1 MSNPAP
7 TPNVDHLQQQKT
19 QWLLSQIDVA
29 YPTRESV
36 LGKACYLDL
45 MEKFSEITSLE
56 SAANDLKQAVSTTEW
71 LRADFHKLTVL
82 FARFMASHSDIP
94 EASREFLQEFLAQI
108 ILDDQ
113 GAHSLCLGFEGSE
126 VVGACIVSST
136 SETIL
141 VSDLLLKSDLGQQV
155 EVAAILNLFDTEMNQ
170 GEQSCPVFLHTFA
183 YV

>member
-7 TPNVDHLQQQKT
+7 IPNVDHLQHQKT

-45 MEKFSEITSLE
+45 IEKFSEINSLV
-56 SAANDLKQAVSTTEW
+56 SPAKDLNQAVSTTQW

-126 VVGACIVSST
+126 VVGACIVSNT
-136 SETIL
+136 SEIVL
-141 VSDLLLKSDLGQQV
+141 VSDLILKNDLAQDV

-170 GEQSCPVFLHTFA
+170 GEQSCPIFLQTFA

>member
-1 MSNPAP
+1 MSNSAP
-7 TPNVDHLQQQKT
+7 TPNVEHLQQQKT

-45 MEKFSEITSLE
+45 VEKFNEITSLAS
-56 SAANDLKQAVSTTEW
+56 SADDLNQAMSTTEW

-113 GAHSLCLGFEGSE
+113 GAYSLCLGFEGSE
-126 VVGACIVSST
+126 VVGACIVSNGSD
-136 SETIL
+136 TIL
-141 VSDLLLKSDLGQQV
+141 VSDLLLKSDLAQDV
-155 EVAAILNLFDTEMNQ
+155 EVAAILNLFDSEINQ
-170 GEQSCPVFLHTFA
+170 GEQSCSVFLQIFA
-183 YV
+183 YI